1 MGAMTQK
8 ENKVELTSYVRKPFP
23 VDAIRVSSE
32 NFDEVAELTGGN
44 VQHGLKSGRAV
55 KFIEVPV
62 KKVLDV
68 KQKHAY
74 VGDWVLQYQGGWKV
88 YTHRAFR
95 DSFEQVQESAKTAG
109 EALNSLHRVFQD
121 SGQVTDQEL
130 QELRTVVSTNDAVA
144 GKRRR

>member
-1 MGAMTQK
+1 VGAMTMK
-8 ENKVELTSYVRKPFP
+8 ENKVELTNYVRKPFA
-23 VDAIRVSSE
+23 VGAIRVTE
-32 NFDEVAELTGGN
+32 ANFDEVVELTGGH
-44 VQHGLKSGRAV
+44 VQHGLKNSRPV

-95 DSFEQVQESAKTAG
+95 DSFDQDRTSKTAG
-109 EALNSLHRVFQD
+109 EALDSLHRVFQS
-121 SGQVTDQEL
+121 SGQVSQEEL

-144 GKRRR
+144 GRRRR

>member
-1 MGAMTQK
+1 VGAVTKK
-8 ENKVELTSYVRKPFP
+8 ENKVELTNYVRKPFA
-23 VDAIRVSSE
+23 VSATRVSSE
-32 NFDEVAELTGGN
+32 NFDEVAELTGGHI
-44 VQHGLKSGRAV
+44 QHGLKNGRAV

-68 KQKHAY
+68 KQKHAF

-95 DSFEQVQESAKTAG
+95 DSFEQDHTSTKTAG
-109 EALNSLHRVFQD
+109 EALDSLNNIFQS
-121 SGQVTDQEL
+121 SGQVTDEEL